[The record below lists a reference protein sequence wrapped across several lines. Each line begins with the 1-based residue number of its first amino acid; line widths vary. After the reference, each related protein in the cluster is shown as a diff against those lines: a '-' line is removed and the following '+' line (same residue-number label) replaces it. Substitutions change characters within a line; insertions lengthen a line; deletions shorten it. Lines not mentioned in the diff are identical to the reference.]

1 MRRSIVAIALAA
13 ACGGPSSTEATAPP
27 AKPAASAASAKA
39 TPKPAPKGIDHPP
52 EGEIVTAAIVEM
64 NGAKYGRPAA
74 DFRAGSVTPIDVPA
88 AKKTSRGFEVQF
100 PSHATITTPTVYEH
114 EVIVSGGFQG
124 TQLYAYDA
132 TTGKERW
139 GVDLHDD
146 GPSSAACERG
156 TCVVSTE
163 SCTVFAIDAETGKQ
177 KWSYWLGDP
186 LTSAPTIAGKL
197 AFVSYPSTT
206 PAEGKELP
214 PGANHVLAA
223 FDLETG
229 KLAWQ
234 LWLDGDVMS
243 APVASGE
250 FVYVSTF
257 AGTVIKVEQLS
268 GKVRYAMKAK
278 ATSAPVVQF
287 AGGVES
293 MYYTRRADDEKQ
305 GAEEMIIRADHNEPH
320 TKFATARKKAGY
332 IDHAVQSHSAYNAS
346 SKSQDEHNGFG
357 GGAPAAAA
365 PDKALESVGV
375 DSVSSMQGFQG
386 SRIAHLKDRNVNTMG
401 DEVIATDT
409 ETGAELWTYKLAG
422 DAASQG
428 GALGTAPVAAG
439 SHAVLFGTLGG
450 DILQIDPATGKQ
462 AAKYEIG
469 GPVRSQ
475 PVVDGGWIYVGTEDG
490 RLIAI
495 DTKDPLVTGW
505 PTWGANAQRT
515 GIAIGE

>member
-1 MRRSIVAIALAA
+1 MRRALAAITVAA
-13 ACGGPSSTEATAPP
+13 ACGGPNTTEPTAPP
-27 AKPAASAASAKA
+27 TKSAA
-39 TPKPAPKGIDHPP
+39 TKPAPAPKPVPKAIDHPP
-52 EGEIVTAAIVEM
+52 EGEIVTAAITEM
-64 NGAKYGRPAA
+64 NSSKYGRPAA
-74 DFRAGSVTPIDVPA
+74 DFRAGSVTQIDVPA
-88 AKKTSRGFEVQF
+88 AKKTARGFEVQF

-124 TQLYAYDA
+124 TQLFAYDA
-132 TTGKERW
+132 TTGKPRW

-156 TCVVSTE
+156 TCVISTE

-186 LTSAPTIAGKL
+186 LTSAPTIAGNL
-197 AFVSYPSTT
+197 AFVSYPSTS
-206 PAEGKELP
+206 PADGKELP

-223 FDLETG
+223 FDLQTG

-257 AGTVIKVEQLS
+257 AGTVIKLEQTT

-287 AGGVES
+287 ADGVEQ
-293 MYYTRRADDEKQ
+293 MYYTRRGEDEKQ

-320 TKFATARKKAGY
+320 TKFATAKKKAGY
-332 IDHAVQSHSAYNAS
+332 IDHTVQEKSTYNES
-346 SKSQDEHNGFG
+346 SKSQDAHNGFS
-357 GGAPAAAA
+357 GGAPSSAAA
-365 PDKALESVGV
+365 DKAAESVGV
-375 DSVSSMQGFQG
+375 ESVSSIQGFQG

-409 ETGAELWTYKLAG
+409 ETGAQLWSYKLSG
-422 DAASQG
+422 DAETQG

-439 SHAVLFGTLGG
+439 THAVLFGTLGG
-450 DILQIDPATGKQ
+450 DIVQIDPSTGRKAAT
-462 AAKYEIG
+462 YPIG

-490 RLIAI
+490 RLVAI
-495 DTKDPLVTGW
+495 DTKDPAVTGW

-515 GIAIGE
+515 GIAISE